1 MLRQLKK
8 PLSYKD
14 LWEQAEL
21 LKVIKGT
28 TSKDRINLSAA
39 LTTEIKNK
47 PNSLFVK
54 LGRDPILYGLK
65 EWENTGMPHPKEEVL
80 IIDKV
85 IPDKGEEVDDDSN
98 DYTTNVQT
106 FDPIKQ
112 DIDTIQDKWSVFE
125 HHRKIKNK
133 RLILE
138 GSDMDFQRKLVWKV
152 EAKSRF
158 IESILMGFPLPPFYL
173 NARGE
178 DGSYVI
184 IDGLQR
190 TSALRDYLEDQFT
203 LQGLHSLQ
211 QFNGSKFSDLPI
223 ALRTK
228 IEDKGLNVYIL
239 KHTTPLRVIYELF
252 DRLNTGGTSLSRQ
265 EVRNG
270 IFVGKSTV
278 LLKKLSEQ
286 PSFQTAI
293 NTSISDNRM
302 KDREI
307 VLRYLAFRNRGYEA
321 YETDLSPFLEETMK
335 ILNKMTDADIANWS
349 KDFERTMK
357 WSLKIFD
364 KQNFRIPNKNG
375 QNGMLN
381 VAVLESVACTL
392 AACEDAFLEKNQLV
406 IRNNYD
412 ILVKNEDYLNA
423 VRTQTSNKAKV
434 IQRFK
439 LAKQILLNLKND

>member
-1 MLRQLKK
+1 M
-8 PLSYKD
+8 
-14 LWEQAEL
+14 
-21 LKVIKGT
+21 
-28 TSKDRINLSAA
+28 
-39 LTTEIKNK
+39 
-47 PNSLFVK
+47 
-54 LGRDPILYGLK
+54 
-65 EWENTGMPHPKEEVL
+65 
-80 IIDKV
+80 
-85 IPDKGEEVDDDSN
+85 
-98 DYTTNVQT
+98 
-106 FDPIKQ
+106 
-112 DIDTIQDKWSVFE
+112 
-125 HHRKIKNK
+125 
-133 RLILE
+133 
-138 GSDMDFQRKLVWKV
+138 
-152 EAKSRF
+152 
-158 IESILMGFPLPPFYL
+158 
-173 NARGE
+173 
-178 DGSYVI
+178 
-184 IDGLQR
+184 
-190 TSALRDYLEDQFT
+190 
-203 LQGLHSLQ
+203 
-211 QFNGSKFSDLPI
+211 

-270 IFVGKSTV
+270 IFIGKSTV

-286 PSFQTAI
+286 PYFKETIHAA
-293 NTSISDNRM
+293 ISDNRM

-335 ILNKMTDADIANWS
+335 ILNKMADTDIANWS

-381 VAVLESVACTL
+381 VAVLESVSCAI
-392 AACEDAFLEKNQLV
+392 AACEDAFLEKNSLV
-406 IRNNYD
+406 IRNNYNV
-412 ILVKNEDYLNA
+412 LVQNEDYLNA

-439 LAKQILLNLKND
+439 LAKQILLNLTND